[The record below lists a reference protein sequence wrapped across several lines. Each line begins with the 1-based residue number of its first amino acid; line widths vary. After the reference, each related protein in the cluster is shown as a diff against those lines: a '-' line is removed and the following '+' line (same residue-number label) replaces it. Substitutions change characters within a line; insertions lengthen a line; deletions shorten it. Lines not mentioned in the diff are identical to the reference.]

1 MDGVL
6 MGNRSRETRTKV
18 TPARALATLVAVV
31 VTMLGFGGGTAFA
44 DPPRP
49 TDYRSEIVSITPDVP
64 GMTARIIGGD
74 AFLEL
79 DAPGLDVV
87 VSGYQGEPY
96 LHFAVD
102 GTVSENQRSPA
113 RWLNTDRYS
122 QTDVPPEADADAPP
136 EWKVVGEGGRFAW
149 HDHRTHWMVETPP
162 LGLGPGD
169 QILDAVIPIVVDGQ
183 DVTIAVRS
191 VWMAPPSRVP
201 WVAAALLAAA
211 VGAAVAAL
219 GGRHPRLVAVGALV
233 AAAAAL
239 VAGGWQTWSLPPET
253 GPPFTHWVLP
263 LVALAAAAV
272 ALVPRWTEFTV
283 RSMTLIAG
291 VQLAVWAVL
300 RRGVL
305 DHAIL
310 PTSAPFWLD
319 RVLTAVAGVLA
330 VVVVYASAV
339 SIARL
344 TTTSAPA
351 ASRGNGAD
359 GTDGTDRAD
368 GPDGVTSAQP

>member
-1 MDGVL
+1 
-6 MGNRSRETRTKV
+6 MGNRSRGARTKV
-18 TPARALATLVAVV
+18 TPRRVTGVVLAAVV
-31 VTMLGFGGGTAFA
+31 ALLGLVPGTAFA

-49 TDYRSEIVSITPDVP
+49 TDYRSEIVSITPAVP
-64 GMTARIIGGD
+64 GLSARIIGGD
-74 AFLEL
+74 AFIELE
-79 DAPGLDVV
+79 APGRDVM

-102 GTVSENQRSPA
+102 GTISENQRSPA

-122 QTDVPPEADADAPP
+122 QTEVPPEADAEAPP
-136 EWKVVGEGGRFAW
+136 EWKVVGEGGRYAW

-183 DVTIAVRS
+183 EVEIAVRS
-191 VWMAPPSRVP
+191 VWMSSPSQVP
-201 WVAAALLAAA
+201 WIVAALVAAV
-211 VGAAVAAL
+211 VGAAGAAF
-219 GGRHPRLVAVGALV
+219 GGRRPRLLAGVAVA

-239 VAGGWQTWSLPPET
+239 VAGGWQTWSLPSET

-263 LVALAAAAV
+263 LVALLAAAV
-272 ALVPRWTEFTV
+272 AFVPRWSVFAV
-283 RSMTLIAG
+283 RSLTVVAG

-305 DHAIL
+305 NHAIL

-319 RVLTAVAGVLA
+319 RVLTAVTGVLA
-330 VVVVYASAV
+330 VIVISAATA

-344 TTTSAPA
+344 MRPAPA
-351 ASRGNGAD
+351 
-359 GTDGTDRAD
+359 
-368 GPDGVTSAQP
+368 QP